1 MYGLVYMVD
10 IMVVGLMIWFMV
22 STIMEGLRHT
32 MMLNHIRL
40 PAPGLKWELIKL
52 TFYIVIVF
60 PLFITMAHGSL

>member
-1 MYGLVYMVD
+1 MNGLIY
-10 IMVVGLMIWFMV
+10 VVGTMVIGVMIWFMV

-52 TFYIVIVF
+52 IFYIVIVF
-60 PLFITMAHGSL
+60 PLFMTMARGSL